1 MPTWLI
7 TNVASFVIGYLSSW
21 LVARQTRL
29 TKALRLEV
37 MGREMIFE
45 NFEGDRFDLRY
56 EGQPV
61 QNLYGLVVRLWNRGR
76 DRIISSDIS
85 KRDPVMIV
93 MDQSAKILGTPS
105 VYMANEGI
113 DFNVIKVKDNAYR
126 FEFDCLN
133 ASESVVV
140 EFKYT
145 GNPRAVVKRVGRVF
159 GQDQSITSGVGE
171 ARTTPAGR
179 FGALIAAL
187 FITFLYASP
196 LVAIVWILVWSFLR
210 GWTLPH
216 VQDWPQPLLL
226 FTTFGASMIILYVTF
241 FTAKLIKKYRSPKGF
256 LDGQSH
262 SYSNLDSFKA
272 IWSTVLTGRKYMAST
287 SVYDYGQLITFE
299 DEDSLD
305 VGHAADKTEQPNP

>member
-29 TKALRLEV
+29 TKVLRLEV
-37 MGREMIFE
+37 IGREMIFE
-45 NFEGDRFDLRY
+45 NLEGDKFDLRY

-85 KRDPVMIV
+85 KREPVMIL

-105 VYMANEGI
+105 VYKADESI
-113 DFNVIKVKDNAYR
+113 DFNVIRIKDNSYR

-133 ASESVVV
+133 AGESVVV

-145 GNPRAVVKRVGRVF
+145 GNPRAVVNRAGRVF
-159 GQDQSITSGVGE
+159 GQDRSITSGVGE
-171 ARTTPAGR
+171 ARTTPAGH
-179 FGALIAAL
+179 FGALITAL

-196 LVAIVWILVWSFLR
+196 LVAMVWILAWSFLR

-226 FTTFGASMIILYVTF
+226 CTTFGAGMAILYVTF
-241 FTAKLIKKYRSPKGF
+241 FAAKLIRRYGSPKDF
-256 LDGQSH
+256 PDGRLH

-272 IWSTVLTGRKYMAST
+272 LWSTVLTGRKYMAST

-305 VGHAADKTEQPNP
+305 VDHAADKTAQPNP